1 MHLYAREASGLNCAF
16 TKRELRRLNIVS
28 MAAAVVRVRKRKEEK
43 LKEQELKLRE
53 KLKEEA
59 KNGPQAAG

>member
-1 MHLYAREASGLNCAF
+1 MNLWAQNCP
-16 TKRELRRLNIVS
+16 
-28 MAAAVVRVRKRKEEK
+28 MAAVLRVRKRKEEK

-59 KNGPQAAG
+59 KNGSQAAG